1 MDCLGTY
8 FTHVQACTVTRV
20 HSATEWTA
28 SECAEKKGLLRR
40 ALTGRWTVVFYYLY
54 VVYMYE
60 VVHIQV
66 DAPIFICIGYKLN
79 NRVLCFANIVFLNIW
94 IYSLIPYRMAN
105 LWAWYQQSLPGL
117 YIVGLSC
124 ENSPFVLM
132 GCSENDLQGPSK
144 IKQNSQGEMNF
155 KGYHDVVASSLAAP
169 SVGGAV
175 HPGCGDMFQ
184 HCNHD
189 HEKPDVDERWHSTC
203 YVTLLRK
210 HRCCHIYSFQMSA
223 CFRSFPSIRSL
234 WKHHSIRSPWG
245 NALAP
250 SPMVMPN

>member
-1 MDCLGTY
+1 
-8 FTHVQACTVTRV
+8 
-20 HSATEWTA
+20 
-28 SECAEKKGLLRR
+28 
-40 ALTGRWTVVFYYLY
+40 
-54 VVYMYE
+54 MYE

-66 DAPIFICIGYKLN
+66 HAPIFICIGYKLN

-210 HRCCHIYSFQMSA
+210 HTDVATFIL
-223 CFRSFPSIRSL
+223 FRFLHVLDHPEHQKRMEAPFHSQPMRQCLSTITNGHAQLGVPQLQWIVKKVSI
-234 WKHHSIRSPWG
+234 
-245 NALAP
+245 N
-250 SPMVMPN
+250 V